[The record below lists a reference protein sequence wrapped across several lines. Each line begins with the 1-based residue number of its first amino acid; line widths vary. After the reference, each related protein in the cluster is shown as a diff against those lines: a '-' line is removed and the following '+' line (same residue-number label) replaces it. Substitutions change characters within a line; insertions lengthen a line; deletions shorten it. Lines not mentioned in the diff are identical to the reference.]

1 MRKNSYYLYYGIV
14 NILLFV
20 LIYCGKAITGYLS
33 YTAYYAMCLS
43 IKIIPNFYQFI
54 SLNNYKYI
62 IIAIFVINFV
72 VGMLI
77 SVSKRKN
84 MPIWYRIINLLIL
97 LFLILGFVYI
107 YNTLLELRFNKPKL
121 FWNMSDNPIK
131 PTLIFC
137 FIVILDLMILFGDFV
152 YDNLHLSALLSVFD
166 SKDKNKTSNNV
177 NADTLEKYYSLY
189 KKGAITEEEYTKLK
203 QKVVNKED

>member
-1 MRKNSYYLYYGIV
+1 MRKNSYYIYYGIV

-33 YTAYYAMCLS
+33 YTAFYAMCLS

-107 YNTLLELRFNKPKL
+107 
-121 FWNMSDNPIK
+121 
-131 PTLIFC
+131 
-137 FIVILDLMILFGDFV
+137 
-152 YDNLHLSALLSVFD
+152 
-166 SKDKNKTSNNV
+166 
-177 NADTLEKYYSLY
+177 
-189 KKGAITEEEYTKLK
+189 
-203 QKVVNKED
+203 